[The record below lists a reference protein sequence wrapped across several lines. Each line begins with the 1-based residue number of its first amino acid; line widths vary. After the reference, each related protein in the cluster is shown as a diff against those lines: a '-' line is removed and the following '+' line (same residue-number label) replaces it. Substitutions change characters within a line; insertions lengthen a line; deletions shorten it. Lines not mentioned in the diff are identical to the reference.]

1 MKKNMGLIDRGL
13 RVLVALVLAFL
24 YYNGTLTGTWGIVAL
39 VIAVVFLLTS
49 LISFCPLYTVIG
61 LNTSDKRNKKK
72 YLTHG

>member
-24 YYNGTLTGTWGIVAL
+24 YYNGTLTGTWGVVAL

-49 LISFCPLYTVIG
+49 LVSFCPLYTIIG
-61 LNTSDKRNKKK
+61 LNTSDKKE
-72 YLTHG
+72 

>member
-1 MKKNMGLIDRGL
+1 MGLIDRGL

-61 LNTSDKRNKKK
+61 LNTSDKKE
-72 YLTHG
+72 

>member
-1 MKKNMGLIDRGL
+1 MKKNLGLIDRGL

-61 LNTSDKRNKKK
+61 LNTSDKKE
-72 YLTHG
+72 

>member
-61 LNTSDKRNKKK
+61 LNTSDKKE
-72 YLTHG
+72 